1 MKTYLWNFLAMKL
14 KNDRYRK
21 VRGGKAKVLSI
32 SCAKCGTLI
41 LKYQKDGDGSLHRT
55 YLNRIIAPDKF
66 VGLDSVYTQ
75 PKEMQNLICEYCS
88 NLIGTPMTHTDG
100 RLAFRLIKGNY
111 SKSVARPD

>member
-1 MKTYLWNFLAMKL
+1 MKL
-14 KNDRYRK
+14 KNDRFRK
-21 VRGGKAKVLSI
+21 VRGGKAKVLNI

-66 VGLDSVYTQ
+66 VGLDSVFLSQ
-75 PKEMQNLICEYCS
+75 KEMTNLVCENCN
-88 NLIGTPMTHTDG
+88 NLIGAPMEHSDG